1 MVEQA
6 RSPRRRQENVSVTAA
21 QTTGAHPSESFADG
35 VSSEDTLGWRAQR
48 TRESILEASRKL
60 FLERGYAGTRINNIT
75 DACGI
80 SRAGFY
86 TYFKDKR
93 EVFNLLGQTAYDEIL
108 EVIARWDTLPKTPAL
123 ADIVEWV
130 EAYFAFMDRHGSFI
144 FSSASSGPSDT
155 DVRTLSTRMQLR
167 VSFLLGMHLRARQQ
181 DPTSAPEALGLTALA
196 ALDRAW
202 FQVTVQDLGVAR
214 DDVIQALAS
223 IIHRGVGQA

>member
-1 MVEQA
+1 M
-6 RSPRRRQENVSVTAA
+6 TAA

-130 EAYFAFMDRHGSFI
+130 EAYFAFMDRHGAFI
-144 FSSASSGPSDT
+144 FSSASSGPT
-155 DVRTLSTRMQLR
+155 RRT
-167 VSFLLGMHLRARQQ
+167 A
-181 DPTSAPEALGLTALA
+181 
-196 ALDRAW
+196 
-202 FQVTVQDLGVAR
+202 
-214 DDVIQALAS
+214 
-223 IIHRGVGQA
+223 